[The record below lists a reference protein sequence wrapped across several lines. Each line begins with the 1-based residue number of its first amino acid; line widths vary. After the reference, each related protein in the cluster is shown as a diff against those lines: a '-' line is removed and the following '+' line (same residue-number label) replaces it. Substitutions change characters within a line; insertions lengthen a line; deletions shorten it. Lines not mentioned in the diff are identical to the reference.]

1 MTPRLLLAAAALV
14 CLLAA
19 AEAQVSPIRLRVEQ
33 QSKSD
38 TTSYKSV
45 QSRSLTIHLT
55 NSSPQPADVTV
66 KWAVLGRD
74 IKSKDVVT
82 VEQGEMK
89 SSMKAAGGDKLQT
102 PEAKAAAEEARIGSK
117 GKSDDIG
124 TKIIGHGVQVFQGDK
139 LVAEMYEPASVKA
152 SFWKA
157 PVAKPLD
164 EQKPK
169 KK

>member
-1 MTPRLLLAAAALV
+1 MSRLVFVALV
-14 CLLAA
+14 CLGVLATA
-19 AEAQVSPIRLRVEQ
+19 SAQVSPIRLRVEQ
-33 QSKSD
+33 QSKSN
-38 TTSYKSV
+38 TASYKSI
-45 QSRSLTIHLT
+45 QSRSLTVHLT
-55 NSSPQPADVTV
+55 NSAPQPADVIV

-74 IKSKDVVT
+74 IKSKDIVT

-89 SSMKAAGGDKLQT
+89 SSMKASGGEKLQT
-102 PEAKAAAEEARIGSK
+102 PVAQAAAEEARIGSK

-139 LVAEMYEPASVKA
+139 LVAEFYEPASIKA

-164 EQKPK
+164 DQKGPK